1 VTRFLTDTSCMVAAV
16 CSWHEHHQRAIR
28 EIEQRLSGG
37 EELLVAAAGLVE
49 AYAVLTRLPPPHRL
63 SPPYCRA
70 LLAANFMGDTAEI
83 VALGA
88 DTYAHLLQSAP
99 ERNIAGG
106 AIYDAVILESGLA
119 AGADVLLTFNDR
131 QFRALAGSAIQIV
144 VPP

>member
-1 VTRFLTDTSCMVAAV
+1 MARFLTDTSCMVAAV
-16 CSWHEHHQRAIR
+16 CGWHQHHERSVR
-28 EIEQRLSGG
+28 EIEQRLSSG
-37 EELLVAAAGLVE
+37 EELLVAAAGLAE

-63 SPPYCRA
+63 SPPDARA
-70 LLAANFMGDTAEI
+70 LLTANFMGNMAET

-88 DTYAHLLQSAP
+88 DTYANLLQSAP
-99 ERNIAGG
+99 ERGIAGG
-106 AIYDAVILESGLA
+106 AIYDAVILESGLV